1 MTHDSESIEPLR
13 LDEVHTLGGFHRLQQ
28 QAQRVDFPN
37 APSSCR
43 KAFLGQMTHP
53 RPGNS
58 VLAWGARV
66 GGRAVGV
73 CAIGVP
79 RADQRRTADVL
90 HFVVHPDVRR
100 RGVGGR
106 LLATAT
112 RHLAG
117 LGFQKLTVFTSGPAD
132 GAGPGDA
139 FADATGAVRL
149 LRYQRMS
156 LLVGPPRPTTDGEI
170 SVGYELLRWRGGV
183 PPKHRAAF
191 AEISSRL
198 AAEETA
204 RSSAG
209 QTPEKFDEDKV
220 QALYAALEVWGY
232 RTYLTAVRH
241 RDTGLLVGYS
251 ALGMADSHKQH
262 ASQWDTIVLPSHR
275 GRGLGAVLK
284 RANLSWTI
292 DHEPELTTVAT
303 WNAAGNAAMLHVNE
317 SCGFRVDQSGTLRE
331 WTL

>member
-1 MTHDSESIEPLR
+1 MAQDSVSIGPLR
-13 LDEVHTLGGFHRLQQ
+13 LDEEHTLGEFHRLQQ
-28 QAQRVDFPN
+28 QAQSVDFPN
-37 APSSCR
+37 GPSSCR
-43 KAFLGQMTHP
+43 RAFLGQMIHP

-58 VLAWGARV
+58 VLAWGAWV
-66 GGRAVGV
+66 GGRPVGL

-79 RADQRRTADVL
+79 KADQRRTADVL
-90 HFVVHPDVRR
+90 HFAVHPDVRR

-117 LGFQKLTVFTSGPAD
+117 LGLQKMTVFTSGPAD

-139 FADATGAVRL
+139 FADATGAACI

-156 LLVGPPRPTTDGEI
+156 LLIGPTRPTADSDI
-170 SVGYELLRWRGGV
+170 SVGYELLHWRGGV
-183 PPKHRAAF
+183 PSNHRVAF
-191 AEISSRL
+191 AEMSSRL
-198 AAEETA
+198 AAEEAA
-204 RSSAG
+204 RSSAS
-209 QTPEKFDEDKV
+209 QTPEDFDEDKV
-220 QALYAALEVWGY
+220 QELYAALDAWGY

-251 ALGMADSHKQH
+251 ALGMADAHQQH

-317 SCGFRVDQSGTLRE
+317 SFGFRVDQSGALRE
-331 WTL
+331 WIL